1 MFKKINSE
9 TSGGTNRQKPLAEED
24 LIRGDHIYVRRGGLL
39 YSHHGIYVGEGTVI
53 NFKGE
58 DKEKRDPV
66 VILTGIENFLSGGT
80 LRRRNHKKRLSY
92 SESLRIAREH
102 LSEKGYSLPFNN
114 CEHFATFCATGKKKS
129 TQIRRAIGSFVTITV
144 FATGTF
150 ILKAITRKRN
160 D

>member
-39 YSHHGIYVGEGTVI
+39 YSHHGIYAGEGTVI

-58 DKEKRDPV
+58 DKD
-66 VILTGIENFLSGGT
+66 
-80 LRRRNHKKRLSY
+80 
-92 SESLRIAREH
+92 
-102 LSEKGYSLPFNN
+102 N

-129 TQIRRAIGSFVTITV
+129 KQIRRAIGSFVTITV